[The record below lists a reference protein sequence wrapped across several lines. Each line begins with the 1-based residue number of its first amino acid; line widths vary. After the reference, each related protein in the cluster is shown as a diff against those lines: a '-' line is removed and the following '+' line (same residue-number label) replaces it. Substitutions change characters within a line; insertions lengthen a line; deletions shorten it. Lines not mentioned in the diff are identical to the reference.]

1 MPTAGDVVNAAAKKS
16 GILGLG
22 QTLDQAD
29 TNDALSDLSDMLS
42 QWSEK
47 RWLIWNELEFAVTS
61 TGQAVPYTVGPGGQ
75 FNMTPRPSR
84 IEFAFLRQLVGPN
97 AAGGNLPVDYPLEVI
112 PSKEEYS
119 RLSLKGLISF
129 PKYVFLDTAYPMA
142 LLAVYPYPNAGIYQV
157 HIIVKNTFPTAL
169 TMPSS
174 FNNVPPMGIP
184 AMKFNLARR
193 LRQAYGKGKSPDVE
207 LNALATDALETMRNA
222 QTQIPELQMP
232 KILVYPAKYN
242 ILSDQ
247 YY

>member
-1 MPTAGDVVNAAAKKS
+1 MITAIDIVNAAAKKS

-22 QTLDQAD
+22 QTLDKDD
-29 TNDALSDLSDMLS
+29 TNDALSDLQDMLA

-47 RWLIWNELEFAVTS
+47 RWLVWSELEFAVVS
-61 TGQAVPYTVGPGGQ
+61 TGQGVPYTVGPGGQ

-97 AAGGNLPVDYPLEVI
+97 AAGGNLPVDYPLTVI
-112 PSKEEYS
+112 PSPEEYA
-119 RLSLKGLISF
+119 RVALKQLVSF
-129 PKYVFLDTAYPMA
+129 PKYVFLNTAYPMA
-142 LLAVYPYPNAGIYQV
+142 TLAIYPYPNAGIYEV
-157 HIIVKNTFPTAL
+157 HILVKNVFPTAI
-169 TMPSS
+169 TAPTS

-193 LRQAYGKGKSPDVE
+193 LRQAYGKGKQPDLE

-222 QTQIPELQMP
+222 QAQIPELQMP
-232 KILVYPAKYN
+232 KVLIYPGKYN

-247 YY
+247 LY